1 MSSKSGRS
9 KGSKGR
15 PAKRQAVAA
24 MTGRSMVDIVTL
36 ERQRRNEMTALTK
49 KLFDALEYQPIEK
62 VGEAIKQLL
71 EGGHRADGVVTLKMN
86 NGDTKMMSPIIK
98 WAHDRYD
105 TDEEYYKNLPDEKP
119 FLFDLLSEKNE
130 EEDAS
135 ETLRMLL
142 EAGANPRAKLE
153 PSNQTLLH
161 LCMIQ
166 GDVPSKFKRFAR
178 ARISAL
184 LEQVTFSFDY
194 LAMKDSSGE
203 SALHCALSHSNFE
216 CASLVLS
223 SDKVDIYE
231 VLNNLT
237 DDQGDNI
244 LASLVR
250 YTDLP
255 YDATKI
261 FDANVSSPSF
271 SLFQQLV
278 RELEKAG
285 DYRPFLRKNKAGEN
299 VFALAAKCGC
309 YHELMLL
316 ASIKHEKY
324 WTVANICTHA
334 DEVGA
339 GSVHSPLELATK
351 TQEMLKAG
359 CSEEEF
365 EKFGICGTG
374 AYLGVHKK
382 KETWSTVLDWC
393 IRKLETIGKPRF
405 CTMEDVKELRG
416 GSNRTAIL
424 VNGQILSS
432 KAKALQRKMQPSR
445 VSGALSLQFEHKE
458 YWESALSRSEQSAI
472 FSEVR
477 KRLQH
482 PDYPYHDDACAIT
495 SVSPMMIRDPKD
507 PCHRASIFPTVH
519 FGLFATQEIPR
530 HTIICEYAG
539 EVRREDE
546 GGYDP
551 IPEYA
556 VKLQRCDD
564 HVVTEKQCGCKAK
577 HCRCTNT
584 TAEQYRNGFI
594 LDGELIL
601 NEASVINDARL
612 SLVGEEDTK
621 HRDENVEWM
630 EVIANG
636 WPHTFIITTA
646 EIKEGEEILIDYG
659 PDYWEKIANKRTQQL
674 RQQEKREREE
684 LERKNDE
691 LRKML

>member
-1 MSSKSGRS
+1 MSNKSGRS

-24 MTGRSMVDIVTL
+24 MTGRSMADISML
-36 ERQRRNEMTALTK
+36 ERQRKNEMTALTK
-49 KLFDALEYQPIEK
+49 KLFDALEYEPIEK
-62 VGEAIKQLL
+62 VGEAIGQLL
-71 EGGHRADGVVTLKMN
+71 KGGHKADGVVTLKMK
-86 NGDTKMMSPIIK
+86 NGETKMMCPIIK

-105 TDEEYYKNLPDEKP
+105 TDEEFYTNLPDEKP

-130 EEDAS
+130 KEDAS

-142 EAGANPRAKLE
+142 EAGANPRSKLE

-166 GDVPSKFKRFAR
+166 GDVPHKQLFAR

-184 LEQVTFSFDY
+184 LEQVTFSFDH
-194 LAMKDSSGE
+194 LAIKDSSGE
-203 SALHCALSHSNFE
+203 SALHCALSHSNFD
-216 CASLVLS
+216 CAELVLFS
-223 SDKVDIYE
+223 GKVDVIE

-237 DDQGDNI
+237 DDRGDNI

-255 YDATKI
+255 YDAPKII
-261 FDANVSSPSF
+261 FDTHVSSPSF
-271 SLFQQLV
+271 QLFEKLV
-278 RELEKAG
+278 SKLEEAG
-285 DYRPFLRKNKAGEN
+285 DYRPFLRKNNAGEN

-309 YHELMLL
+309 HRELKLL
-316 ASIKHEKY
+316 TSIKYETF
-324 WTVANICTHA
+324 WTVANVCTHA

-339 GSVHSPLELATK
+339 GSVYSPLELATK
-351 TQEMLKAG
+351 TLEMLKAG
-359 CSEEEF
+359 CSEKEF
-365 EKFGICGTG
+365 EDAGICGTG
-374 AYLGVHKK
+374 AYLGVQKK
-382 KETWSTVLDWC
+382 KETWSKVLGLC
-393 IRKLETIGKPRF
+393 IKELENIGKPRF
-405 CTMEDVKELRG
+405 CTMEDVRQLRG
-416 GSNRTAIL
+416 GSNREAIL
-424 VNGQILSS
+424 LNGQTLSS
-432 KAKALQRKMQPSR
+432 KSRELQRKMQPSR
-445 VSGALSLQFEHKE
+445 ISGALTLQFEQKE
-458 YWESALSRSEQSAI
+458 YWENVLSRSEQSAV
-472 FSEVR
+472 FHEVR

-482 PDYPYHDDACAIT
+482 PAYPYHDDAQAIT

-519 FGLFATQEIPR
+519 FGLFATRKIPR

-564 HVVTEKQCGCKAK
+564 HVGNEKRCSCKAK
-577 HCRCTNT
+577 QCRCTNT

-594 LDGELIL
+594 LDGEIIL
-601 NEASVINDARL
+601 NEASIINDSRS
-612 SLVGEEDTK
+612 SLVGEEDTE
-621 HRDENVEWM
+621 HRDNNVEWM

-646 EIKEGEEILIDYG
+646 EINEGEEILIDYG
-659 PDYWEKIANKRTQQL
+659 PDYWEKITNKRTQQL
-674 RQQEKREREE
+674 RQREKKEREE
-684 LERKNDE
+684 LDRKNDE